1 MMDLKEMKMKM
12 THYITAVLL
21 LGLTACNGFLD
32 EVDQDKMIPTTTD
45 HYAAFLLQ
53 EFSGQQ
59 AIWHEAHYMT
69 DEIGEVKSVPNSSGR
84 VSIKPVYTWQRNIE
98 LTEEGK
104 TVNNNTA
111 WGACYQDIAIANYVL
126 EQASEAEGTTAEIN
140 FLKGEA
146 YFIRAYSYFN
156 LVNLYAAPY
165 VSAEQAKVTL
175 GIPIRTDIGVLPTYD
190 RKMLSEV
197 YIQLESDLA
206 EARTLMEESKLSK
219 SIFHPTVVACDL
231 LLSRVKLYK
240 KEYDGTIAAATNVVA
255 SASLYGMTAATV
267 GTAFIDRE
275 NPELLYSFGT
285 ASTSLVTDKMQS
297 LGFAVEQKLIDS
309 YDEADFRKSCFF
321 TKVTTEAMGTYYYPA
336 KFSTAFTALG
346 MCNFR
351 VAEAYLNRAEAYA
364 CLGKIEEA
372 REDIQMLLEKRYKK
386 GTTFQIPD
394 EKKALLAFIRQE
406 RMKELCFE
414 EHHRWFDL
422 RRIDVSERTEIV
434 HIYTLMD
441 AEGNKQ
447 GTEYFHLL
455 PDDKNYTLSLPQNE
469 KTNNPLIF
477 DYERY
482 DKLPEYN
489 EEIII

>member
-1 MMDLKEMKMKM
+1 MKIL
-12 THYITAVLL
+12 HYITMGLFA
-21 LGLTACNGFLD
+21 GLTACNGFLD
-32 EVDQDKMIPTTTD
+32 EVDQDKMIPATTD

-53 EFSGQQ
+53 EFSESQ
-59 AIWHEAHYMT
+59 AIWHQAHYMT
-69 DEIGEVKSVPNSSGR
+69 DEISEVKSVPNSAER
-84 VSIKPVYTWQRNIE
+84 VSIKPVFAWQRNIE

-104 TVNNNTA
+104 TVYNNIA
-111 WGACYQDIAIANYVL
+111 WGAAYRDIAIANYVL
-126 EQASEAEGTTAEIN
+126 EQVDEAVGTPAEIS

-146 YFIRAYSYFN
+146 YFVRAYSYFN

-165 VSAEQAKVTL
+165 ESAGQARQTL

-197 YIQLESDLA
+197 YAQLENDLT
-206 EARTLMEESKLSK
+206 EARTLIEASGLQK
-219 SIFHPTVVACDL
+219 SVFHPTVAACDL
-231 LLSRVKLYK
+231 LFSRISLYK
-240 KEYDGTIAAATNVVA
+240 KEYDEAIASAGKVIA
-255 SASLYGMTAATV
+255 SASLYAMTAANAN
-267 GTAFIDRE
+267 TAFIDRE
-275 NPELLYSFGT
+275 NPELLYSFGA
-285 ASTSLVTDKMQS
+285 ASTALVADKMQS
-297 LGFAVEQKLIDS
+297 LGFAVDQKLIDA
-309 YDEADFRKSCFF
+309 YDEDDFRKSCFF
-321 TKVTTEAMGTYYYPA
+321 TKVTTEALGTYYYPS
-336 KFSTAFTALG
+336 KFSTAFTTLG

-364 CLGKIEEA
+364 CTGKTGEA
-372 REDIQMLLEKRYKK
+372 REDIRMLLEKRYRK
-386 GTTFQIPD
+386 GTAIQVPED
-394 EKKALLAFIRQE
+394 KEALIAFIRLE
-406 RMKELCFE
+406 RLKELCFE

-422 RRIDVSERTEIV
+422 RRMDASERPEIV
-434 HIYTLMD
+434 HAYTLMD

-455 PDDKNYTLSLPQNE
+455 PDDRNYTLSLPQQE